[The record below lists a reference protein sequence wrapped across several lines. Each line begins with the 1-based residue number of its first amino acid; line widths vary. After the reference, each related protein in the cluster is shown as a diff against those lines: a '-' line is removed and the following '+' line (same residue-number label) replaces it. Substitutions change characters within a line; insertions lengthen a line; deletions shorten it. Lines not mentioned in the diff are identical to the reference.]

1 MATTSITLPDTFG
14 YVILSCVIAPSV
26 VVSLMG
32 GSVMKARKEFN
43 VQYPNLYATPGY
55 HKDADAFNRVQRG
68 HQAVLVESL
77 PSFTL
82 SALVAGVCYPVT
94 MSITGLAW
102 SVGAYLFQIG
112 YADTSLDVKM
122 ARYKKGGMVF
132 RLANAVAFGACIRM
146 SGKLMGWWSS

>member
-1 MATTSITLPDTFG
+1 
-14 YVILSCVIAPSV
+14 
-26 VVSLMG
+26 
-32 GSVMKARKEFN
+32 MKARKEFN

-102 SVGAYLFQIG
+102 SVGAYLFQLG

-132 RLANAVAFGACIRM
+132 RLANAVAFGASTKCNGVCETKHHSTLLVPSHLNIQAGVRI
-146 SGKLMGWWSS
+146 SKLE

>member
-1 MATTSITLPDTFG
+1 M
-14 YVILSCVIAPSV
+14 
-26 VVSLMG
+26 
-32 GSVMKARKEFN
+32 
-43 VQYPNLYATPGY
+43 
-55 HKDADAFNRVQRG
+55 
-68 HQAVLVESL
+68 LVESL

-102 SVGAYLFQIG
+102 SVGAYLFQLG

-146 SGKLMGWWSS
+146 SGKFLGWWSS